1 MVFKLSVIL
10 LKWWVRRLVT
20 PHEVGSKDLQSNVN
34 YSTVQK
40 IVALLTM
47 MRLPNC
53 IMIGFAVIVGEILSS
68 SIVPTRAEFY
78 GFMAGFLLLAA
89 SMVVNDY
96 FDREIDL
103 INEPKRPL
111 PSGVVT
117 TKEVLSFAAI
127 LGSIGLLSASK
138 TGFPTLLIA
147 LLSLVIMISYNA
159 RLKKT
164 GLLGNVLVSTNVA
177 IPFVY
182 GGFAV
187 ASLNWSLAIF
197 ALLAFL
203 SSVGREI
210 VKGIVDVP
218 GDTSRGVR
226 SIAVTKG
233 NRTAGKYGAALFLA
247 AVALSALPLLFGLVT
262 YYYIPLVVICDIG
275 FVLTAYSI
283 LSNPSPD
290 NAKRSKR
297 YVLLWMTFGLLAF
310 VLGTL

>member
-1 MVFKLSVIL
+1 M
-10 LKWWVRRLVT
+10 
-20 PHEVGSKDLQSNVN
+20 QSNAN
-34 YSTVQK
+34 YSMVQK
-40 IVALLTM
+40 IVGLLTM

-53 IMIGFAVIVGEILSS
+53 VMIGFAVIVGEIISS
-68 SIVPTRAEFY
+68 VIVPSRAAFY
-78 GFMAGFLLLAA
+78 GFMAGFFLLAA

-111 PSGVVT
+111 PSGVVSRT
-117 TKEVLSFAAI
+117 EALSFAAI
-127 LGSIGLLSASK
+127 LGSLGLLSASK
-138 TGFPTLLIA
+138 TGIPTLLIA

-159 RLKKT
+159 RVKKT

-218 GDTSRGVR
+218 GDKSRGVR

-233 NRTAGKYGAALFLA
+233 NAIAGKYVATLFLA

-283 LSNPSPD
+283 LINPSPG
-290 NAKRSKR
+290 NAKRSKK

-310 VLGTL
+310 VLGSL

>member
-1 MVFKLSVIL
+1 M
-10 LKWWVRRLVT
+10 
-20 PHEVGSKDLQSNVN
+20 
-34 YSTVQK
+34 VQK
-40 IVALLTM
+40 IVGLLTM

-53 IMIGFAVIVGEILSS
+53 VMIGFAVIVGEIISS
-68 SIVPTRAEFY
+68 VIVPSRAVFY
-78 GFMAGFLLLAA
+78 GFLAGFFLLAA

-111 PSGVVT
+111 PSGVVGT
-117 TKEVLSFAAI
+117 TEALSFAAI
-127 LGSIGLLSASK
+127 LGSLGLLSASK
-138 TGFPTLLIA
+138 TGIPTLMIA

-159 RLKKT
+159 KVKKT

-218 GDTSRGVR
+218 GDKSRGVR

-233 NRTAGKYGAALFLA
+233 NAIAGKYGATLFLA
-247 AVALSALPLLFGLVT
+247 SVALSALPLLFGLVT

-275 FVLTAYSI
+275 FVLTACSI
-283 LSNPSPD
+283 LINPSPG
-290 NAKRSKR
+290 NAKRSKK

-310 VLGTL
+310 VLGSL

>member
-1 MVFKLSVIL
+1 M
-10 LKWWVRRLVT
+10 
-20 PHEVGSKDLQSNVN
+20 QSNAN
-34 YSTVQK
+34 YSPIQK
-40 IVALLTM
+40 LVGLLTM

-53 IMIGFAVIVGEILSS
+53 VMIGFAVVVGEIISS
-68 SIVPTRAEFY
+68 VIVPSRAVFY
-78 GFMAGFLLLAA
+78 GFMAGFFLLAA
-89 SMVVNDY
+89 SMIVNDY
-96 FDREIDL
+96 FDREIDR

-111 PSGVVT
+111 PSGVVSPT
-117 TKEVLSFAAI
+117 EALSFAAI
-127 LGSIGLLSASK
+127 LGSLGLLSASK
-138 TGFPTLLIA
+138 TGIPTLLIA

-159 RLKKT
+159 RVKKT

-187 ASLNWSLAIF
+187 ASLNWALAIF
-197 ALLAFL
+197 AFLAFL

-233 NRTAGKYGAALFLA
+233 NAVAGKYGATLFLA

-262 YYYIPLVVICDIG
+262 YYYIPLVIVCDIG

-283 LSNPSPD
+283 LINPSPG
-290 NAKRSKR
+290 NAKRSKK
-297 YVLLWMTFGLLAF
+297 YVLVWMTFGLLAF
-310 VLGTL
+310 VLGSL

>member
-1 MVFKLSVIL
+1 M
-10 LKWWVRRLVT
+10 
-20 PHEVGSKDLQSNVN
+20 QSNAN
-34 YSTVQK
+34 YSMIQK
-40 IVALLTM
+40 IVGLLTM

-53 IMIGFAVIVGEILSS
+53 VMIGFAVIVGEIISS
-68 SIVPTRAEFY
+68 VIVSSRAVFY
-78 GFMAGFLLLAA
+78 GFMAGFFLLAA

-111 PSGVVT
+111 PSGVVST
-117 TKEVLSFAAI
+117 TEALSFAAI
-127 LGSIGLLSASK
+127 LGSLGLLSASK
-138 TGFPTLLIA
+138 TGIPTLLIA
-147 LLSLVIMISYNA
+147 LLSLAIMISYNA
-159 RLKKT
+159 KVKKT

-177 IPFVY
+177 LPFVY
-182 GGFAV
+182 SGFAV

-210 VKGIVDVP
+210 VKGIVDIP
-218 GDTSRGVR
+218 GDESRGVR

-233 NRTAGKYGAALFLA
+233 NAIAGKYAATLFLA

-275 FVLTAYSI
+275 FVLTAYSVLI
-283 LSNPSPD
+283 NPSPG
-290 NAKRSKR
+290 NAKRSKK

-310 VLGTL
+310 VLGSL